1 MTIYFVRH
9 GETDGNA
16 SRTLQF
22 PHTPLS
28 DRGHRQA
35 ARVAARLASVGAGAI
50 LASDFTRAAQTA
62 EAIAAA
68 TGLPITG
75 EPLLQERHFGEL
87 RGKRYADL
95 DFDPMAEDYAP
106 PGGEDWPMFDARV
119 EKAFA
124 AVMAMRDRMDKPL
137 IVVSHGLALRR
148 MLRNHLRRP
157 DGVPVPED
165 LLNTSVTVC
174 EAVEPYHTTLIG
186 CALHLEGDAVDDGRG
201 LSGF

>member
-1 MTIYFVRH
+1 MIYFVRH

-28 DRGHRQA
+28 ARGHRQA
-35 ARVAARLASVGAGAI
+35 ERVGARLASVGAGAI

-68 TGLPITG
+68 TGLPITW

-119 EKAFA
+119 AKAFA
-124 AVMAMRDRMDKPL
+124 AVLAMRAGMAQPL

-148 MLRNHLRRP
+148 MLRNHLGRP
-157 DGVPVPED
+157 ADTPVPDD

-174 EAVEPYHTTLIG
+174 EAIEPYRTSLIG
-186 CALHLEGDAVDDGRG
+186 CSVHLDGDAIDDGRG
-201 LSGF
+201 LAGF